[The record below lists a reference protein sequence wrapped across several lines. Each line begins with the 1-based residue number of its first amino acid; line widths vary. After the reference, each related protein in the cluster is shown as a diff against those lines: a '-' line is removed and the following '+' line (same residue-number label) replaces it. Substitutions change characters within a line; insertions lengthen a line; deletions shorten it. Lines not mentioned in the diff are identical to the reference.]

1 MMMWIM
7 VILMGYGV
15 EETNSRD
22 GDGERGGG
30 RGREN
35 DALRG

>member
-1 MMMWIM
+1 MMMWI
-7 VILMGYGV
+7 VIVLMGYGV